1 MAQTIVQVWVA
12 PTGSDT
18 ASGEEDAPYA
28 TLASAL
34 EHVRELRKNNA
45 PDELDEVQIVMRGGT
60 YRIGSTMVTRV
71 QLILMVRLLSASSS
85 KDGEVVTIQSVTV
98 LSSRLSR
105 LSLLVLMFSL
115 LITTQQT
122 REELRRQQPDSIS
135 SLTKKVVR
143 SSLLK
148 LQQATVLLS
157 TSS

>member
-1 MAQTIVQVWVA
+1 
-12 PTGSDT
+12 
-18 ASGEEDAPYA
+18 
-28 TLASAL
+28 
-34 EHVRELRKNNA
+34 
-45 PDELDEVQIVMRGGT
+45 
-60 YRIGSTMVTRV
+60 
-71 QLILMVRLLSASSS
+71 MVRLLSASSS

-115 LITTQQT
+115 LTSTLQT

-148 LQQATVLLS
+148 LQQVTVLLS